1 MTIGELVRQLQTMD
15 QDMLVVQT
23 RYGNNRGDIYYET
36 FDGWWPQYATVARSN
51 DHEGIY
57 REAVEGEE
65 ALTI

>member
-1 MTIGELVRQLQTMD
+1 MTIGEFVKILQTMD

>member
-1 MTIGELVRQLQTMD
+1 MTIGELVRQLQAMD

-23 RYGNNRGDIYYET
+23 RYANRHDIYYET